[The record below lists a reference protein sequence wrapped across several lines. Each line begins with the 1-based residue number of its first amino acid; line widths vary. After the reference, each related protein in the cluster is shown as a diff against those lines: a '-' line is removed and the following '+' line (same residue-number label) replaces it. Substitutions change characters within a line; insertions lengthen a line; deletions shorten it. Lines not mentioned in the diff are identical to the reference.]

1 MSDRPP
7 LRGRG
12 RRQARSGP
20 PLWQGDAM
28 DDMRDALLVKFD
40 AACTTTCH
48 YCPCPLPPETVR
60 CRLCG
65 RLQERGAAPD
75 GERELGQA

>member
-1 MSDRPP
+1 
-7 LRGRG
+7 
-12 RRQARSGP
+12 
-20 PLWQGDAM
+20 M

>member
-1 MSDRPP
+1 
-7 LRGRG
+7 
-12 RRQARSGP
+12 
-20 PLWQGDAM
+20 M
-28 DDMRDALLVKFD
+28 DDTRDALLAKYD

-65 RLQERGAAPD
+65 RLQERGASAQAHGRSQGAPPSD
-75 GERELGQA
+75 

>member
-1 MSDRPP
+1 
-7 LRGRG
+7 
-12 RRQARSGP
+12 
-20 PLWQGDAM
+20 M
-28 DDMRDALLVKFD
+28 DDMRDALLAKYD

-65 RLQERGAAPD
+65 RLQERGGAPPAQS
-75 GERELGQA
+75 RENTQEQAPART

>member
-1 MSDRPP
+1 
-7 LRGRG
+7 
-12 RRQARSGP
+12 
-20 PLWQGDAM
+20 M
-28 DDMRDALLVKFD
+28 DEMRDALLVKFD

-65 RLQERGAAPD
+65 RLQERGAAAAQAPGQGMD
-75 GERELGQA
+75 HGPGQGEDREQT